1 MADEPTGSLDSE
13 GVDRILALIGD
24 LRTRLGVTMVM
35 VTHDEHVAAG
45 AGRTLTLRDGQIL
58 VGTP

>member
-1 MADEPTGSLDSE
+1 
-13 GVDRILALIGD
+13 VDRILALIGD